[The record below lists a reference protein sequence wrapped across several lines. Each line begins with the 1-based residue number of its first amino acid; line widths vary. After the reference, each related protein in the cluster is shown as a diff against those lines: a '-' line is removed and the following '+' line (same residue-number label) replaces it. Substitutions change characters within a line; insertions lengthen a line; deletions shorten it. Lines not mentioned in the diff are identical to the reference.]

1 MSAAFRQEPVSYD
14 GSVGEVLSNSIMDWK
29 QEDHNS
35 VKSDAVDSDS
45 PHYSD
50 EVYSGLME
58 PVDCSYILEPAQS
71 DISQDEEDNLGNN
84 ILFPSYYV
92 FSKTEDGSYSDPPPN
107 SSYFGF
113 PVEDHTFGFW
123 GTEL

>member
-1 MSAAFRQEPVSYD
+1 MSAAFQQERVSND
-14 GSVGEVLSNSIMDWK
+14 VSVGEVLSNSVMDCK

-50 EVYSGLME
+50 EVYSSFME
-58 PVDCSYILEPAQS
+58 PVDRSYVFEPAQS
-71 DISQDEEDNLGNN
+71 DISQDEEDDMGNN
-84 ILFPSYYV
+84 LFLPSYHV
-92 FSKTEDGSYSDPPPN
+92 FSKTEDGSYSDQPSN